1 MLTTVAVLK
10 IGGGTNAGQIKVK
23 VQFQVLNHDHLF
35 RFPLNI
41 WLING

>member
-23 VQFQVLNHDHLF
+23 VQFQVLNNDQLF
-35 RFPLNI
+35 SLPLNI